1 MAEFEL
7 EEVLAKELADQ
18 IRLEVAAAT
27 KPLRDRIKELEASN
41 KQLAAQ
47 IAELHPPASA
57 MSGATSGF
65 ERAEEF
71 HALSDSRLPCSALSD
86 FQAIN
91 KNQTILSVKN
101 HFNSQLALRHVRSPL
116 LRPYPHKH
124 CFDCL

>member
-47 IAELHPPASA
+47 IAELQSA
-57 MSGATSGF
+57 GIRYVGGYQ
-65 ERAEEF
+65 R
-71 HALSDSRLPCSALSD
+71 
-86 FQAIN
+86 I
-91 KNQTILSVKN
+91 
-101 HFNSQLALRHVRSPL
+101 
-116 LRPYPHKH
+116 
-124 CFDCL
+124 